1 MKILNN
7 RYISSLCL
15 SFLVLTYPFSY
26 ATAGTV
32 THGIRVQAEVWEGP
46 SEECIYVG
54 ADTYSTGTYYN
65 SPTYID
71 RKCSGC
77 WTPAVN
83 PTTCGKALI
92 AGTETH
98 KLYFSAKELS
108 DWLFLGW
115 YTSKDD
121 AALVS
126 SDYNTTRDFSTE
138 GATANAADNMRY
150 LYARW
155 VQPKVTGITAITGFP
170 ATIINPN
177 TTATGSITFSLL
189 DDRSNDN
196 FTPSIVE
203 NEQGNCTITTPEN
216 YVKNSYTLGVQ
227 FTPTGIHGQKST
239 AKIRLTSK
247 YGGTNR
253 ETTVSVKEDYTPK
266 FTITSLYVDF
276 SGIEAGTTSDKKVIK
291 PTPSVYAS
299 QSGYPTTK
307 WTKPVQKSG
316 ETEIFTIE
324 SFNDKTGECSFLF
337 KPLEAKDYSA
347 TFTFK
352 CTYTGYGNNV
362 SDSVTITLR
371 GTGTPISTP
380 QLTISNSSSNL
391 GSYNSSTRKYT
402 YLEQYGTA
410 TKSAEFTLNY
420 ALLQSAPTLTLTDGN
435 GVFQISTGESTTNAV
450 GLSTLP
456 LNITAHV
463 DNAVTTTT
471 KYNATLTVSGTTT
484 SGTPIEQ
491 TLDLEVTISPKK
503 ESRFE
508 WALRQYGTSFY
519 YIFTDDGTMPI
530 VTNITNT
537 TTPFQI
543 SGSTAFANY
552 VTIDDVNMTVTPKPN
567 AHHNSDLTLTV
578 TQPESDEYLG
588 YSLTAKFRVRKHD
601 AALIY
606 HQVDPMRGNGTRL
619 YRNTHYDKLL
629 TTASIEA
636 RETTASPAMT
646 YLDSPIPAYGQT
658 LIPNSDGT
666 CGMETG
672 DLVSSGSRHVYI
684 KVPEIAETENHYKLA
699 ANNIPFVIIKDPIH
713 VPTGPGSLYKF
724 TSGAHMG
731 EYYGLWLNNAYD
743 MYGSTFKVSDDKATW
758 IGYDWEKNASGVYEW
773 TGTNTGKKDWAVDTK
788 GNTTG
793 STNAFALEDG
803 GSVVFHFRGVP
814 MYTSFGMYFQTATSD
829 GTVTVAE
836 SADGNTWTPC
846 TNNSTSATYLS
857 TPGGKGVWMKG
868 DSRYIR
874 FSYSGSNHVAIINT
888 TIYENTYIRTNF
900 TTNNLDKQH
909 VSSSTYNEL
918 HKNSDGNWGTFDFTL
933 KVANWGKNGIQYSID
948 NSDFALVIDNDSYLT
963 SHTGLDEYKELSAH
977 IKYKGNKLVDKATI
991 KLSTRDFYSKTA
1003 ADTLRSLTF
1012 TVNAVGIGA
1021 DLPESITNDTKNTTY
1036 MTGTV
1041 GPYLNTATQLE
1052 ETSYLYSQTR
1062 GDNPHTGLS
1071 ENDFSA
1077 CFGTDGTPLFDSL
1090 YIFGTTTNTDN
1101 ATHKYAYYYKDSE
1114 GNVQSASGTFPKISA
1129 AAATAPCNAIT
1140 PCYVY
1145 KKEDDRYTRTRTIAN
1160 MNVAK
1165 KPIGTITASGQKI
1178 YFSGFCPSISTGYQ
1192 ASDMGAIHV
1201 TGGKDATIDI
1211 YLDNCQLIARTKS
1224 KRGYSAADTVKY
1236 RTDAMDK
1243 FIEGSGAALVLQ
1255 PTNSKAFN
1263 ANIHLKGTNY
1273 LKSTQ
1278 GNHIWVYVNLYVK
1291 KINAHAAQSSSPI
1304 HVYPG
1309 NTSNKCNLTFDDN
1322 WATNVSTNGS
1332 LKLRRSTNQ
1341 TPSIDLGNEN
1351 TSVTFNGGQYNLQ
1364 NAIPSSDQ
1372 YISSMALSW
1381 RSYSISYATM
1391 YGLGADET
1399 TCGGIYFNDGTFST
1413 LPMNMNSDDPYY
1425 GFYRDKVSIKCPQ
1438 GVRVNGGSYNALVWE
1453 ANGPKDVGAS
1463 PFNSAS
1469 PSRQCYP
1476 YRVKVEKNAIDPV
1489 TGLCTLDDI
1498 DGIEDDKL
1506 SKGARDYYK
1515 NPYNHKSLTPDKNDS
1530 VTLMLPAE
1538 LLGETP
1544 YASKTVTPWVLVST
1558 PITVTAGT
1566 DKITIGGEQKVPYDV
1581 QTEQT
1586 NFILWTNIDQ
1596 NIKTAAKSYSTP
1608 AMGNIS
1614 ASATISMS
1622 SSKLYA
1628 NVSNEADYQV
1638 RLKLYYMTT
1647 VMADRWMSFC
1657 APFDIS
1663 NVYVFDTYP
1672 SQALEEMTR
1681 SEALAIQGTS
1691 NLDLAYAIGSSVDGT
1706 GNSIRDLSSFVGI
1719 FWKYGYGQDT
1729 TSGHY
1734 PKNANIDS
1742 KTGKPYYPK
1751 NYTSAKGY
1759 TKEYRTQTPLVAY
1772 NGKNANSAHY
1782 FLYHSRDKEWAYD
1795 GKAFKTDWE
1804 LVTPVTKV
1812 IGEDERTV
1820 LMQQGE
1826 IYAMQFPYCSGCDDP
1841 ATRPYYDYWTGKFI
1855 LFEGY
1860 GPQTLRGTNAH
1871 SSLTAAYNT
1880 PNMGSLRGNLTLA
1893 DVTANNSNTYR
1904 QADGQNKFE
1913 ASKGTV
1919 MPGGVF
1925 MLANGAARAGKI
1937 AQVDVFSGDVT
1948 YSDEEGAT
1956 GLQTL
1961 ARDHT
1966 LLVGTTEHQLIITAL
1981 RPQQVAVYSASGQL
1995 IAQQYLDGELRLY
2008 LPQGM
2013 YLVRGEKDETKAVV
2027 R

>member
-1 MKILNN
+1 MKTHINIYIL
-7 RYISSLCL
+7 IFMLLCL
-15 SFLVLTYPFSY
+15 GIQPIEANDHYL
-26 ATAGTV
+26 TV
-32 THGIRVQAEVWEGP
+32 TATVWEGP
-46 SEECIYVG
+46 SDACIYVG
-54 ADTYSTGTYYN
+54 QREINQDNQYQIN
-65 SPTYID
+65 SCSLANL
-71 RKCSGC
+71 KCGGHLLNSNSCSGTS
-77 WTPAVN
+77 W
-83 PTTCGKALI
+83 
-92 AGTETH
+92 GTNNYT
-98 KLYFSAKELS
+98 LYFSAKQF
-108 DWLFLGW
+108 DNWIFDGW
-115 YTSKDD
+115 YKEDKSARISDTNGSFTETFEMKGASKDK
-121 AALVS
+121 
-126 SDYNTTRDFSTE
+126 NTTIYTR
-138 GATANAADNMRY
+138 
-150 LYARW
+150 YARW
-155 VQPKVTGITAITGFP
+155 IQPKVTGITTITGFP

-177 TTATGSITFSLL
+177 TTATGSITFSLS

-203 NEQGNCTITTPEN
+203 NEQGNCTITTPAN

-227 FTPTGIHGQKST
+227 FTPTGIHGKEST
-239 AKIRLTSK
+239 AKISLTSN
-247 YGGTNR
+247 YGGSSQTA
-253 ETTVSVKEDYTPK
+253 TVSVTENYEPTFDLADESFGDVKSSESKTL
-266 FTITSLYVDF
+266 SF
-276 SGIEAGTTSDKKVIK
+276 S
-291 PTPSVYAS
+291 PTNTVYAS
-299 QSGYPTTK
+299 QNGTWQAEVGGTNKNKFSCSLGANGTCTVTYDPN
-307 WTKPVQKSG
+307 G
-316 ETEIFTIE
+316 EDQTH
-324 SFNDKTGECSFLF
+324 N
-337 KPLEAKDYSA
+337 A
-347 TFTFK
+347 
-352 CTYTGYGNNV
+352 
-362 SDSVTITLR
+362 
-371 GTGTPISTP
+371 
-380 QLTISNSSSNL
+380 
-391 GSYNSSTRKYT
+391 
-402 YLEQYGTA
+402 
-410 TKSAEFTLNY
+410 
-420 ALLQSAPTLTLTDGN
+420 TLTLTCTYKDAAGAILTHTETINLSGTGYTPKETILSLKNAAGN
-435 GVFQISTGESTTNAV
+435 TGEFIAVDLLFGGSSYRYPDQFGTVTKTAQFDVSYQYLSNPTFSWTGNDNNIFSIEQGTPTVGTNGKTYTLPITIKAGVGTAVSAETTYSAKLTIS
-450 GLSTLP
+450 GTSTLAGGAAF
-456 LNITAHV
+456 T
-463 DNAVTTTT
+463 
-471 KYNATLTVSGTTT
+471 
-484 SGTPIEQ
+484 Q
-491 TLDLEVTISPKK
+491 TLDVFVTISPKK
-503 ESRFE
+503 VSKFE

-519 YIFTDDGTMPI
+519 YIFTDDGAMPI

-543 SGSTAFANY
+543 SGSTALANY

-636 RETTASPAMT
+636 GETTASPAMT
-646 YLDSPIPAYGQT
+646 DLDPPIPVYGQT

-672 DLVSSGSRHVYI
+672 DLVSPSGSRHVYI

-699 ANNIPFVIIKDPIH
+699 ANNIQFVIIKDPIH

-743 MYGSTFKVSDDKATW
+743 MYGSTFKVSEKKATW
-758 IGYDWEKNASGVYEW
+758 IGYDWVKNASGVYEW
-773 TGTNTGKKDWAVDTK
+773 TGTNTGKKDW
-788 GNTTG
+788 TTVSGQG
-793 STNAFALEDG
+793 STNAFALENG

-836 SADGNTWTPC
+836 SEDGNTWTPC

-857 TPGGKGVWMKG
+857 TQGGKGVWMKG

-888 TIYENTYIRTNF
+888 TIYENTYIRTNL

-933 KVANWGKNGIQYSID
+933 KVANWGKIQYTSD
-948 NSDFALVIDNDSYLT
+948 NPYFKLVIDDGDYLA
-963 SHTGLDEYKELSAH
+963 SHTGLDEYKEFPAH
-977 IKYKGNKLVDKATI
+977 IQYTGSKLVDKATI
-991 KLSTRDFYSKTA
+991 KLFTRDFYSKTA

-1012 TVNAVGIGA
+1012 TVNAVGIGTSM
-1021 DLPESITNDTKNTTY
+1021 PITITNDTKDTKY

-1077 CFGTDGTPLFDSL
+1077 CFGTDGNPLFDSL

-1101 ATHKYAYYYKDSE
+1101 ATHKYTYYYKDSE

-1145 KKEDDRYTRTRTIAN
+1145 KKEGDHYTRTRTIAN

-1165 KPIGTITASGQKI
+1165 KPIGPITANGQKI

-1224 KRGYSAADTVKY
+1224 KRGYSAADTVQY
-1236 RTDAMDK
+1236 GMDAMDK

-1309 NTSNKCNLTFDDN
+1309 NTTNKCNLTLDDN

-1341 TPSIDLGNEN
+1341 TPSIDLGNKQ

-1381 RSYSISYATM
+1381 RSYSISAATM

-1558 PITVTAGT
+1558 PITVKAGT
-1566 DKITIGGEQKVPYDV
+1566 DAIPIGGDQKVPYDV

-1622 SSKLYA
+1622 SSKLYG
-1628 NVSNEADYQV
+1628 NVSNQADYQV

-1672 SQALEEMTR
+1672 SQALEEMPH

-1706 GNSIRDLSSFVGI
+1706 GNSIRDLNYFVAA
-1719 FWKYGYGQDT
+1719 FQKYGYGQDT

-1795 GKAFKTDWE
+1795 GEAFKTDWE

-1841 ATRPYYDYWTGKFI
+1841 ATRKDYDYWTGKFI

-1871 SSLTAAYNT
+1871 SSLTTAYNT

-1904 QADGQNKFE
+1904 QADGKNNFE

-1937 AQVDVFSGDVT
+1937 AHVDVFSGDVT

-2013 YLVRGEKDETKAVV
+2013 YLVRGEKDEAKAVV

>member
-1 MKILNN
+1 MRLSNYLAKLLCINLLLLVITEFSWGESTHYSSVIVSKVHPTGGGNVYVTSSN
-7 RYISSLCL
+7 VDHNQAGSSLDLNCGTHG
-15 SFLVLTYPFSY
+15 SSAACPNVTYYLWADQTDCQLDTMLWIGWYKENNLLPESDESIYGKDKPFSY
-26 ATAGTV
+26 IVSDGNTEKTKRTVHFLTAKWVKPTIKDGDYTV
-32 THGIRVQAEVWEGP
+32 KL
-46 SEECIYVG
+46 
-54 ADTYSTGTYYN
+54 AD
-65 SPTYID
+65 
-71 RKCSGC
+71 
-77 WTPAVN
+77 
-83 PTTCGKALI
+83 
-92 AGTETH
+92 
-98 KLYFSAKELS
+98 
-108 DWLFLGW
+108 
-115 YTSKDD
+115 
-121 AALVS
+121 
-126 SDYNTTRDFSTE
+126 
-138 GATANAADNMRY
+138 
-150 LYARW
+150 
-155 VQPKVTGITAITGFP
+155 
-170 ATIINPN
+170 
-177 TTATGSITFSLL
+177 
-189 DDRSNDN
+189 
-196 FTPSIVE
+196 
-203 NEQGNCTITTPEN
+203 ITTPTEKRDGNVVFNLTDDRAKEN
-216 YVKNSYTLGVQ
+216 YTSNKTDINGKNGFEIGEEVYKSGSYTIPITYTASGK
-227 FTPTGIHGQKST
+227 HGTYKT
-239 AKIRLTSK
+239 NVTLTSNYSGVSK
-247 YGGTNR
+247 TA
-253 ETTVSVKEDYTPK
+253 TVSVTEDYTPI
-266 FTITSLYVDF
+266 FTITSPISF
-276 SGIEAGTTSDKKVIK
+276 TNTEAGTTSDRIHIE
-291 PTPSVYAS
+291 PNPSVYAS
-299 QSGYPTTK
+299 QSGSETTK
-307 WTKPVQKSG
+307 WTKPAQITG
-316 ETEIFTIE
+316 ESEIFKIE
-324 SFNDKTGECSFLF
+324 NFNEETGKCDFFFTPKEV
-337 KPLEAKDYSA
+337 KDYSA
-347 TFTFK
+347 EFTFK
-352 CTYTGYGNNV
+352 CTYTGYGNNI
-362 SDSVTITLR
+362 SYQKSVILKGE
-371 GTGTPISTP
+371 GTGISTP
-380 QLTISNSSSNL
+380 QITISSSGSNL

-420 ALLQSAPTLTLTDGN
+420 ALLQSAPTLTLTGDD
-435 GVFQISTGESTTNAV
+435 VFQISTGESTTNAA

-463 DNAVTTTT
+463 ENAVTTTT

-484 SGTPIEQ
+484 SGDPIKQ
-491 TLDLEVTISPKK
+491 TLDLEVTIFPKK
-503 ESRFE
+503 ENKVE
-508 WALRQYGTSFY
+508 WALLYNTTDKYY
-519 YIFTDDGTMPI
+519 YIFTDDGAMPV

-537 TTPFQI
+537 TTPITI
-543 SGSTAFANY
+543 SSTSTNFSTYAIINNDNLTVSPVKHYGSNNLN
-552 VTIDDVNMTVTPKPN
+552 I
-567 AHHNSDLTLTV
+567 TV
-578 TQPESDEYLG
+578 TQAESDEYEGVNL
-588 YSLTAKFRVRKHD
+588 SANFRVRKHD

-606 HQVDPMRGNGTRL
+606 HQVDPMRSNGTRL

-636 RETTASPAMT
+636 GETTASPAMT

-658 LIPNSDGT
+658 LIPNLDGT

-672 DLVSSGSRHVYI
+672 DLVSGSRHVYI
-684 KVPEIAETENHYKLA
+684 KVPDIAETENHYKLTA
-699 ANNIPFVIIKDPIH
+699 RNIQFVIIKDPIH
-713 VPTGPGSLYKF
+713 VPTGPGSLSKF
-724 TSGAHMG
+724 TSG

-743 MYGSTFKVSDDKATW
+743 MYGSTFRVSDYKAKW
-758 IGYDWEKNASGVYEW
+758 IGYDWDNTNKKW
-773 TGTNTGKKDWAVDTK
+773 TDTKWAVDSK

-793 STNAFALEDG
+793 STNAFALENG

-814 MYTSFGMYFQTATSD
+814 MYTSFGMYFQTATSA

-846 TNNSTSATYLS
+846 TNNSTSGTSANLS
-857 TPGGKGVWMKG
+857 DPGGKGVRMKG

-874 FSYSGSNHVAIINT
+874 FSYSGSNYVAIT
-888 TIYENTYIRTNF
+888 GATIYEHTNIITSF
-900 TTNNLDKQH
+900 SNNYTTTANHKEHIDAGYH
-909 VSSSTYNEL
+909 EL
-918 HKNSDGNWGTFDFTL
+918 NKNSDGNWGTFDFTL

-977 IKYKGNKLVDKATI
+977 IKYKGSKLVDKATI
-991 KLSTRDFYSKTA
+991 KLFTRDFYSKTA

-1021 DLPESITNDTKNTTY
+1021 DLPESITNATKNTTY

-1101 ATHKYAYYYKDSE
+1101 ATHKYTYYYKDSE

-1145 KKEDDRYTRTRTIAN
+1145 KKEGDHYTRTRTIAN

-1165 KPIGTITASGQKI
+1165 KPIGTITANGQKI

-1201 TGGKDATIDI
+1201 KGGSNAKIDI

-1224 KRGYSAADTVKY
+1224 KRGYSAADTVQY
-1236 RTDAMDK
+1236 GMEALDK
-1243 FIEGSGAALVLQ
+1243 FIEGSGATLVLQ
-1255 PTNSKAFN
+1255 PTSSSSTAFN

-1309 NTSNKCNLTFDDN
+1309 NTNNKCNLTLDDN

-1341 TPSIDLGNEN
+1341 TPSIDLGNEQ

-1381 RSYSISYATM
+1381 RSYSISAATM
-1391 YGLGADET
+1391 YGLGEDET
-1399 TCGGIYFNDGTFST
+1399 NCGGIYFNDGTFST

-1463 PFNSAS
+1463 PLNSAS
-1469 PSRQCYP
+1469 KQCYP
-1476 YRVKVEKNAIDPV
+1476 YRAKANTIDPV
-1489 TGLCTLDDI
+1489 TGLCTMI
-1498 DGIEDDKL
+1498 DENSLPNKEV
-1506 SKGARDYYK
+1506 RDYY
-1515 NPYNHKSLTPDKNDS
+1515 NTYYHHNSLTPDKNDS
-1530 VTLMLPAE
+1530 VTLMFPAE

-1558 PITVTAGT
+1558 PITVKAGT
-1566 DKITIGGEQKVPYDV
+1566 DEIPIGGDQKVPYDV

-1586 NFILWTNIDQ
+1586 NFILWTNVDQ
-1596 NIKTAAKSYSTP
+1596 NIKTAAQSYFTP

-1622 SSKLYA
+1622 SSKLYG
-1628 NVSNEADYQV
+1628 NVSNQADYQV

-1672 SQALEEMTR
+1672 SQVLKDMPH

-1706 GNSIRDLSSFVGI
+1706 GNSIRDLNYFVAA
-1719 FWKYGYGQDT
+1719 FQKYGYGQDT

-1795 GKAFKTDWE
+1795 GTAFKTDWE

-1841 ATRPYYDYWTGKFI
+1841 ATRDYYDYWTGKFI

-1904 QADGQNKFE
+1904 QADGRNNFE

-1937 AQVDVFSGDVT
+1937 ALVDVFSGDVT

-2013 YLVRGEKDETKAVV
+2013 YLVRGEKDEAKAVV

>member
-1 MKILNN
+1 MNTI
-7 RYISSLCL
+7 RRIIFCL
-15 SFLVLTYPFSY
+15 AGVCIAAAAAAHGGPHYGKAVAYVSPSG
-26 ATAGTV
+26 AGTV
-32 THGIRVQAEVWEGP
+32 YVST
-46 SEECIYVG
+46 SEI
-54 ADTYSTGTYYN
+54 DINST
-65 SPTYID
+65 SD
-71 RKCSGC
+71 L
-77 WTPAVN
+77 
-83 PTTCGKALI
+83 TT
-92 AGTETH
+92 E
-98 KLYFSAKELS
+98 
-108 DWLFLGW
+108 
-115 YTSKDD
+115 
-121 AALVS
+121 
-126 SDYNTTRDFSTE
+126 
-138 GATANAADNMRY
+138 ATAQCTNEEGCSDRLNFYFYAKTTKANY
-150 LYARW
+150 LWDKWSNGNTNQKIGPIPSTNKATKTTPESATTILELTAKW
-155 VQPKVTGITAITGFP
+155 VQP
-170 ATIINPN
+170 TIQ
-177 TTATGSITFSLL
+177 
-189 DDRSNDN
+189 D
-196 FTPSIVE
+196 
-203 NEQGNCTITTPEN
+203 GNYDVKLTDITTPTPTETRTGKVVFNLTDDRAKEN
-216 YVKNSYTLGVQ
+216 YTSNKTDINGKNGFEIGEETYESGSYTIPVTYTASGK
-227 FTPTGIHGQKST
+227 HGTYKT
-239 AKIRLTSK
+239 NVTLTSNYSGVSK
-247 YGGTNR
+247 TA
-253 ETTVSVKEDYTPK
+253 TVSVTEDYTPI
-266 FTITSLYVDF
+266 FTITSPNTF
-276 SGIEAGTTSDKKVIK
+276 TATEAGTTSDRIHIE
-291 PTPSVYAS
+291 PNPSVYAS
-299 QSGYPTTK
+299 QSGSETTK
-307 WTKPVQKSG
+307 WTKPEQITG
-316 ETEIFTIE
+316 ESEIFKIE
-324 SFNDKTGECSFLF
+324 NFNEETGECDFF
-337 KPLEAKDYSA
+337 FTPKEVKDYSA
-347 TFTFK
+347 EFTFK
-352 CTYTGYGNNV
+352 CTYTGYGNNI
-362 SDSVTITLR
+362 SYQKSVILKGE
-371 GTGTPISTP
+371 GTGISTP
-380 QLTISNSSSNL
+380 QITISSSGSNL

-420 ALLQSAPTLTLTDGN
+420 ALLQSAPTLTLTGDD
-435 GVFQISTGESTTNAV
+435 VFQISTGESTTNAA

-463 DNAVTTTT
+463 ENAVTTTT

-484 SGTPIEQ
+484 SGDPIKQ
-491 TLDLEVTISPKK
+491 TLDLEVTIFPKK
-503 ESRFE
+503 ENKVE
-508 WALRQYGTSFY
+508 WALLYNTTDKYY
-519 YIFTDDGTMPI
+519 YIFTDDGAMPV

-537 TTPFQI
+537 TTPITI
-543 SGSTAFANY
+543 SSTSTNFSTYAIINNDNLTVSPVKHYGSNNLN
-552 VTIDDVNMTVTPKPN
+552 I
-567 AHHNSDLTLTV
+567 TV
-578 TQPESDEYLG
+578 TQAESDEYEGVNL
-588 YSLTAKFRVRKHD
+588 SANFRVRKHD

-606 HQVDPMRGNGTRL
+606 HQVDPMRSNGTRL

-636 RETTASPAMT
+636 GETTASPAMT

-699 ANNIPFVIIKDPIH
+699 ANNIQFVIIKDPIH
-713 VPTGPGSLYKF
+713 VPTGPGSLSQF
-724 TSGAHMG
+724 TSGAHAG

-743 MYGSTFKVSDDKATW
+743 MYGSTFRVSDYKAKW
-758 IGYDWEKNASGVYEW
+758 IGYDWDSTNKKW
-773 TGTNTGKKDWAVDTK
+773 TGTNTGQTNWAVDTK

-793 STNAFALEDG
+793 STNAFALKNG

-814 MYTSFGMYFQTATSD
+814 MYTSFGMYFQTATSA
-829 GTVTVAE
+829 GTVTVEE

-846 TNNSTSATYLS
+846 TNNSTSGTSANLS
-857 TPGGKGVWMKG
+857 DPGGKGVRMKG

-874 FSYSGSNHVAIINT
+874 FSYSGSNYVAIT
-888 TIYENTYIRTNF
+888 GATIYEHTNIITSFSNNYTTTANT
-900 TTNNLDKQH
+900 TTNHKEHIDAGYH
-909 VSSSTYNEL
+909 EL
-918 HKNSDGNWGTFDFTL
+918 LKNSDGTWGTFDFTL
-933 KVANWGKNGIQYSID
+933 KVANWGKNGIQYTSD
-948 NSDFALVIDNDSYLT
+948 NPDFELVIDDGGYLA
-963 SHTGLDEYKELSAH
+963 SHTGLDEYKEFPAH
-977 IKYKGNKLVDKATI
+977 IKYKGSKLVLVDKATI
-991 KLSTRDFYSKTA
+991 KLFTRDFYSKTA
-1003 ADTLRSLTF
+1003 TDTLRSLTF
-1012 TVNAVGIGA
+1012 TVNAVGIGTS
-1021 DLPESITNDTKNTTY
+1021 LPTTITNDTKDTKY

-1101 ATHKYAYYYKDSE
+1101 ATHKYTYYYKDSE

-1145 KKEDDRYTRTRTIAN
+1145 KKEGDHYTRTRTIAN
-1160 MNVAK
+1160 MNVAD

-1201 TGGKDATIDI
+1201 TGGKNAKIDI

-1236 RTDAMDK
+1236 GADAMDK

-1255 PTNSKAFN
+1255 PTNSTAFN

-1278 GNHIWVYVNLYVK
+1278 GNHIWVYVSLFGSVLA
-1291 KINAHAAQSSSPI
+1291 NAHAAQSSSPI

-1341 TPSIDLGNEN
+1341 TPSIDLGNTQ

-1399 TCGGIYFNDGTFST
+1399 TCKGGIYFNDGTFST

-1463 PFNSAS
+1463 PLNSAS

-1515 NPYNHKSLTPDKNDS
+1515 DTYNHTSLTPDKNDS

-1558 PITVTAGT
+1558 PITVKAGP
-1566 DKITIGGEQKVPYDV
+1566 DEIPIGGDQKVPYDV

-1622 SSKLYA
+1622 SSKLYG
-1628 NVSNEADYQV
+1628 NVSNQADYQV

-1672 SQALEEMTR
+1672 SQALKDMPH

-1706 GNSIRDLSSFVGI
+1706 GNSIRDLNYFVAA
-1719 FWKYGYGQDT
+1719 FQKYGYGQDT

-1795 GKAFKTDWE
+1795 GTAFKTDWE

-1841 ATRPYYDYWTGKFI
+1841 ATRDYYDYWTGKFI

-1871 SSLTAAYNT
+1871 SSLTTAYNT

-1904 QADGQNKFE
+1904 QADGKNNFE

-1937 AQVDVFSGDVT
+1937 ALVDVFSGDVT

-2013 YLVRGEKDETKAVV
+2013 YLVRGEKDEAKAVV